1 MGFIDTLCSFLG
13 KGTGTISRSTG
24 SLGSVIGMLAGGR
37 AGSSVFGGSSMGGSA
52 IGGILGGVLG
62 GSVASGLGRGGSRNM
77 NSTLNNVINKF
88 TRGGNQSQQPNSYQQ
103 GNYQQNN
110 YQTSQP
116 GRQNAYNAAD
126 AAYQAPNQFQQN
138 NSQSQPYNNYS
149 LETLLRTDEQK
160 SDFILLIVQ
169 IGSYVARC
177 DEQFTLDEQQKIGE
191 FVTRISSLS
200 NMDNSFRQQIDEI
213 MNTSYTL
220 DQLGS
225 SMDYVLNCYNNDAE
239 RHMIMNCVDE
249 FIKEIASVDSN
260 VSDSERNF
268 YNTWHQRYQ

>member
-13 KGTGTISRSTG
+13 NGKGTISRSTG
-24 SLGSVIGMLAGGR
+24 SLGSVIGMLTGSRVGGS
-37 AGSSVFGGSSMGGSA
+37 AFGGSMGGSA

-62 GSVASGLGRGGSRNM
+62 GSVAGGLGRRGSNGLG
-77 NSTLNNVINKF
+77 STLNNVMNKF
-88 TRGGNQSQQPNSYQQ
+88 SRGGNQSMQPNSYQQ
-103 GNYQQNN
+103 GNYQQSS
-110 YQTSQP
+110 YQTSQS
-116 GRQNAYNAAD
+116 GRQNAYSAAGE
-126 AAYQAPNQFQQN
+126 AYQSPNQFQQN
-138 NSQSQPYNNYS
+138 NSQNQPYNNYS

-191 FVTRISSLS
+191 FVSRISSLS
-200 NMDNSFRQQIDEI
+200 NMDDSFRQQIDEI
-213 MNTSYTL
+213 MGTSFTL

-225 SMDYVLNCYNNDAE
+225 SMDYVLNCYNSDAE
-239 RHMIMNCVDE
+239 RHLITTCVDE

-268 YNTWHQRYQ
+268 YNTWSQRYH